1 MAQGHV
7 YTLELKGGYFYVG
20 HSLEVETRIAAHFL
34 GNGAMWTRLHRPVRV
49 LSVVPG
55 DQMLENC
62 ATIALMVQQGHER
75 VRGGK
80 WCLLEHKVPA
90 AIRKAMHYV
99 RPSSL
104 EHVEVQPPESGEE
117 CEEVCEKAPVGGEPP

>member
-7 YTLELKGGYFYVG
+7 YTLELKGCYFYVG

-49 LSVVPG
+49 LAVTPG
-55 DQMLENC
+55 DTQLENLTC
-62 ATIALMVQQGHER
+62 IALMCQHGHER

-90 AIRKAMHYV
+90 AIRKAMLYQ
-99 RPSSL
+99 RPSSP
-104 EHVEVQPPESGEE
+104 EYEVQALEAPEDSD
-117 CEEVCEKAPVGGEPP
+117 EVCEKQPLGDDPP